1 MMSPWCTGPAFFTIL
16 KKTYILVVHYRTDF
30 EADVIIIFF
39 FLFET
44 KMKSGKKEK
53 YTLRE
58 VITLVNPLRLLE
70 DGSFS
75 VISAAT

>member
-1 MMSPWCTGPAFFTIL
+1 M
-16 KKTYILVVHYRTDF
+16 VVHYRTDF

-53 YTLRE
+53 HNLRE
-58 VITLVNPLRLLE
+58 VNSTQPASFAGGWKLLSNFSCNMTAKLRQL
-70 DGSFS
+70 
-75 VISAAT
+75 